1 MTVVAIAYFIVS
13 SLLMVLG
20 GRRRSMS
27 ERRET
32 GYFSVI
38 LFYPRVLAFGF

>member
-1 MTVVAIAYFIVS
+1 
-13 SLLMVLG
+13 
-20 GRRRSMS
+20 MS

-38 LFYPRVLAFGF
+38 LTHPRVLAFGFLMAFGSSFGQTYFVGVFLSLIHI